1 MIQQVKDGVN
11 LLNANNPAIDGD
23 LFYDGDIN
31 KWKSLRFPYYCIECS
46 SEVAQTLA
54 NRLVADAV
62 TIGVMSQPED
72 IYAFWRHDGSG
83 KMHLKIH

>member
-31 KWKSLRFPYYCIECS
+31 KWKKFEVPYYF
-46 SEVAQTLA
+46 V
-54 NRLVADAV
+54 
-62 TIGVMSQPED
+62 
-72 IYAFWRHDGSG
+72 
-83 KMHLKIH
+83 